1 MNNKLSEQRK
11 HSRLN
16 LPYPID
22 LMLYSPKHLDKS
34 FSGFIKDF
42 SATGACIRVEDKYRR
57 FDMIEKKEA
66 RIELEI
72 DVPQEEGILLNSRI
86 CWIKKD
92 SQPDS
97 SSIMIGLK
105 FKKLKNWELKKVDRL
120 AKIRKK
126 DSLMINDLFDY
137 HLRHITTI

>member
-1 MNNKLSEQRK
+1 MNNGSQNKREHL
-11 HSRLN
+11 RLD

-22 LMLYSPKHLDKS
+22 LMLYSPSHLDKS

-42 SATGACIRVEDKYRR
+42 SATGACIRLEDSFNR
-57 FDMIEKKEA
+57 FGMIEKRES

-86 CWIKKD
+86 CWVKKD
-92 SQPDS
+92 TQPNS
-97 SSIMIGLK
+97 NSIMVGIE
-105 FKKLKNWELKKVDRL
+105 FKKLKEYQLKKIDLL

-126 DSLMINDLFDY
+126 DCLMINDLFDY
-137 HLRHITTI
+137 HLRHITTE